1 MLDIAFSPIR
11 YGVIS
16 ASTPRL
22 ASSET
27 LQSQPASV
35 AHPMYLDCFQKIC
48 RTSRRKSAARIRTA
62 KHTQQR
68 RERAL
73 INANEKTN
81 QSEHQS
87 RIEARFARRN
97 HSCSSAR

>member
-1 MLDIAFSPIR
+1 MLDIAFFPIR

-35 AHPMYLDCFQKIC
+35 ADPMHLDCFQKIC
-48 RTSRRKSAARIRTA
+48 RTRRRKSAAGIRTA
-62 KHTQQR
+62 KQTKER
-68 RERAL
+68 RECTL
-73 INANEKTN
+73 ISANEKTN
-81 QSEHQS
+81 QPKHQS
-87 RIEARFARRN
+87 RIEARLARRN
-97 HSCSSAR
+97 HSCSSA